1 MAYMVRLGLWGP
13 GTSFPEFS
21 DFISTVEKRG
31 VGAMELVAIDMKL
44 RGMYIARQL
53 SFSGVQFRIE
63 VIPLSRKFI
72 RLYNECVRLWVDA
85 KCKFEKALEL
95 MEGETSIKKA
105 VLAQFW
111 ASHQRFFKYLC
122 IASKVKYAINLTREA
137 LKDGKSVVI
146 GLQST
151 GEAKTLEQV
160 EENGPELNDF
170 VSTAK

>member
-1 MAYMVRLGLWGP
+1 MAYMVRLGLWGS
-13 GTSFPEFS
+13 GTSFPEFT

-63 VIPLSRKFI
+63 EIPLSRKFI
-72 RLYNECVRLWVDA
+72 RLYNECVNLWVDA
-85 KCKFEKALEL
+85 KYKFEKALEL

-122 IASKVKYAINLTREA
+122 IY
-137 LKDGKSVVI
+137 
-146 GLQST
+146 
-151 GEAKTLEQV
+151 
-160 EENGPELNDF
+160 P
-170 VSTAK
+170 